1 MEEASIERRK
11 TVTMP
16 QQDFEQMLERAAERG
31 ARHALH
37 EVGLDGEDAA
47 HDIRELRNLLDA
59 FNEAKKTAGL
69 TIIKMVV
76 TGLVMA
82 IPVSYT
88 HLDVYKRQGYFF
100 FVFFSSFFICTITF
114 NTYSDIS
121 RRISIIRTSS

>member
-1 MEEASIERRK
+1 METNQTERRK
-11 TVTMP
+11 MVTMP
-16 QQDFEQMLERAAERG
+16 HDDFEQMLERAAERG

-82 IPVSYT
+82 ILT
-88 HLDVYKRQGYFF
+88 GTLIKLKLFGGAQ
-100 FVFFSSFFICTITF
+100 
-114 NTYSDIS
+114 
-121 RRISIIRTSS
+121 

>member
-1 MEEASIERRK
+1 METNQTERRK
-11 TVTMP
+11 MVTMP
-16 QQDFEQMLERAAERG
+16 NDEFEQMLERAAERG

-82 IPVSYT
+82 ILT
-88 HLDVYKRQGYFF
+88 GTLIKLKLFGGAQ
-100 FVFFSSFFICTITF
+100 
-114 NTYSDIS
+114 
-121 RRISIIRTSS
+121 